1 MFRRLTFSNQ
11 YTHQLNATPIQSLFH
26 HQQYSISTVVK
37 PKIKGFICTTAH
49 PSGCEANVNSQIE
62 FIKSQSKPNSTNNP
76 SPPKNVLVIGSS
88 TGYGLASRITAA
100 FGYNANTLGIFFE
113 KPAVGKRTA
122 SAGWYNAAAFQKFA
136 DNAGIYSKNLN
147 GDAFSNDLKA
157 KTIETIK
164 QDFGENSID
173 LVIYSVATPRRT
185 HPDTGTVYSS
195 VLKPIGKSVVNTG
208 LDTDKEIV
216 KEFKLE
222 PATQEEIDNTVAVMG
237 GEDWKMWID
246 KLKEEG
252 VLKQGAKTTAYTY
265 LGSDV
270 TKDIYWDGTIGA
282 AKKDLDKTVGLL
294 GADGDVDASVS
305 VLKAVIT
312 QASAAI
318 PVMPLYLSLLF
329 QEMKKEG
336 SHEGCIEQIYRL
348 FDECLY
354 GDVPRVDEDGRNRV
368 DDRELKNEIQDK
380 VGELWKIA
388 NTDNFKDI
396 SDFNGFKTG
405 FQQLFGF
412 EVNGVDYGKEVETEV
427 EINNLYD
434 ATAAQKK

>member
-1 MFRRLTFSNQ
+1 MLRRLTFSNQ
-11 YTHQLNATPIQSLFH
+11 YARQLNYTPIQSLFN
-26 HQQYSISTVVK
+26 HQQYTISTVVK
-37 PKIKGFICTTAH
+37 PKIKGFICTTSH
-49 PSGCEANVNSQIE
+49 PAGCEANVSSQID
-62 FIKSQSKPNSTNNP
+62 FVKSQSKPNSSKNS

-113 KPAVGKRTA
+113 KPGVGKRTA

-136 DNAGIYSKNLN
+136 DQNGIYSKNIN
-147 GDAFSNDLKA
+147 GDAFSNSLKDKA
-157 KTIETIK
+157 IETIK
-164 QDFGENSID
+164 QDLGANSID
-173 LVIYSVATPRRT
+173 LVVYSVATPRRT
-185 HPDTGTVYSS
+185 HPDTGKVYSS
-195 VLKPIGKSVVNTG
+195 VLKPIGQSITNTG

-222 PATQEEIDNTVAVMG
+222 QASQEEIDNTVAVMG

-246 KLKEEG
+246 ALKKGG

-270 TKDIYWDGTIGA
+270 TSDIYWNGTIGA
-282 AKKDLDKTVGLL
+282 AKKDLDATVDKLNKS
-294 GADGDVDASVS
+294 GDIEASVS

-329 QEMKKEG
+329 DVMKKEG
-336 SHEGCIEQIYRL
+336 SHEGPIEQIYRL

-354 GDVPRVDEDGRNRV
+354 GETPRLDEDGRNRV
-368 DDRELKNEIQDK
+368 DDKELKQDIQDK
-380 VGELWKIA
+380 VSALWKTA
-388 NTDNFKDI
+388 STENFKEI
-396 SDFNGFKTG
+396 SDFDGFKTG

-412 EVNGVDYGKEVETEV
+412 QVDGVDYNKEVETEV
-427 EINNLYD
+427 NINNLYD
-434 ATAAQKK
+434 ATVQEK